1 MQTQALNL
9 NYSAIAPEIIIAVTG
24 IVILL
29 YGVFRKGALRQ
40 LAVIGLLGL
49 ALAGVATANL
59 WNEGPYTAFSGMVA
73 VDHLRLF
80 FTIIFLV
87 VTGLTIFASLNFI
100 GEEHLPSEEYYAIL
114 MFATVGM
121 MLMASANDMVMIFL
135 GLEISSIST
144 YVLAGYRR
152 ADVRSNESAM
162 KYFILGSFSTGFLLY
177 GIALIYGA
185 TGSTNLQQI
194 SNAIFRNANQVTNQP
209 IVPEILFVGAA
220 MMLIGFGF
228 KLATAPF
235 HIWTP
240 DVYEGAPTPVTA
252 FMAAGPKAAA
262 FVAFFRVFAVT
273 FSFNTLLE
281 LHTTWVSALEV
292 LAILTMIIGNVAAL
306 SQTNM
311 KRMLAYSS
319 IAHAGYA
326 LVGFLANDWGAVAF
340 YMLSYSIMNIG
351 AFAIVSSLA
360 GQGDQRT
367 EIDSYAGVGFK
378 HVGLSVALL
387 IFMLSLA
394 GMPLTGGFMGKFLVF
409 RSAWDKGFHA
419 LVIIAVLNS
428 AVSFYYY
435 LRPMVVMFFREIPDS
450 AVATIPLFTRSTFV
464 TIILALAGIF
474 YLGITPGRVMGL
486 LEATQQSIA
495 ILK

>member
-1 MQTQALNL
+1 MQTQALDL
-9 NYSAIAPEIIIAVTG
+9 NYSAIAPEIIISITG

-29 YGVFRKGALRQ
+29 YGAFNKKAVRAS
-40 LAVIGLLGL
+40 AVIGLIGIL
-49 ALAGVATANL
+49 LAGYATANL
-59 WNEGPYTAFSGMVA
+59 WNLEPFSAFSGMIA

-80 FTIIFLV
+80 FTFTFLI
-87 VTGLTIFASLNFI
+87 VTGLTIFASQTFI
-100 GEEHLPSEEYYAIL
+100 REEHLPSEEYYAIL

-121 MLMASANDMVMIFL
+121 MLMSSANDMVMIFL
-135 GLEISSIST
+135 GLEIASIST

-152 ADVRSNESAM
+152 SDMRSNESAM
-162 KYFILGSFSTGFLLY
+162 KYFILGSFSTAFLLY

-185 TGSTNLQQI
+185 TGSTNLQLI
-194 SNAIFRNANQVTNQP
+194 RDAIFKNTNLATNQV
-209 IVPEILFVGAA
+209 IMPEILFVGAA

-228 KLATAPF
+228 KIATAPF

-262 FVAFFRVFAVT
+262 FAAFLRVFVIT
-273 FSFNTLLE
+273 FSFNNAPPLY
-281 LHTTWVSALEV
+281 TTWMNALEV
-292 LAILTMIIGNVAAL
+292 LAILTMIIGNIAAL
-306 SQTNM
+306 TQTNM

-340 YMLSYSIMNIG
+340 YMLTYSVMNIG
-351 AFAIVSSLA
+351 AFAIVSVIA
-360 GQGDQRT
+360 GQGDVRT
-367 EIDSYAGVGFK
+367 DIDSYAGIGFK
-378 HVGLSVALL
+378 HVGLSIALL

-394 GMPLTGGFMGKFLVF
+394 GIPLTAGFMGKFLVF

-428 AVSFYYY
+428 AASIYYY
-435 LRPMVVMFFREIPDS
+435 LRPMVVMFFREGPEIEVNP
-450 AVATIPLFTRSTFV
+450 PLLTRSTYV
-464 TIILALAGIF
+464 AIVLALVGIF

-486 LEATQQSIA
+486 LDATQQSIA
-495 ILK
+495 ILR